1 MSGVAQYRK
10 TGPRTYT
17 PADNAVI
24 RGGRVVAPSAIQP
37 GRIVE
42 APVGSVDH
50 LGVALTDAIA
60 PEDVVTSSVVGADGR
75 PVTALYSNPT
85 TVAVADSGI
94 EVKVTYAA
102 DCPFGAWLTCAADG
116 EVTPAVYPG
125 DAAASLNLDPR
136 KIVGQCREPLGVVV
150 LTNPRGLMKT
160 V

>member
-24 RGGRVVAPSAIQP
+24 RGGRVVEATTG
-37 GRIVE
+37 GRIQE
-42 APVGSVDH
+42 AGAASVKH

-60 PEDVVTSSVVGADGR
+60 PEDTVTTPVTGADGR
-75 PVTALYSNPT
+75 PVTALYSAPT

-94 EVKVTYAA
+94 EVKATYSANANFGDWLVCTAA
-102 DCPFGAWLTCAADG
+102 GTVAPAGA
-116 EVTPAVYPG
+116 TP
-125 DAAASLNLDPR
+125 DAR
-136 KIVGQCREPLGVVV
+136 TVVGQCREPLGVVFA
-150 LTNPRGLMKT
+150 TNPRGLMKT